1 MKKTKRNDRLLTDI
15 FSIEMEL
22 NEAKRKKRNAIV
34 WIVVYTVFILGCC
47 ILWSQSKL
55 SVFTLIDCVALIGC
69 AMAAVVLIG
78 IAISLFLFIY
88 DNQMRALEFYTDT
101 DWLIVNVV
109 SFLGTAIA
117 ICLPCG
123 IIWILV
129 ESIEPLH
136 AWLTA
141 PIYSILRYKGLRLAG
156 CVLAVIPYLLLWMK
170 YSKNKKRK
178 KSF

>member
-22 NEAKRKKRNAIV
+22 NEAKRKKRNAII

-78 IAISLFLFIY
+78 IAISLFLFLY
-88 DNQMRALEFYTDT
+88 DKQMRAL
-101 DWLIVNVV
+101 N
-109 SFLGTAIA
+109 
-117 ICLPCG
+117 
-123 IIWILV
+123 
-129 ESIEPLH
+129 SIRT
-136 AWLTA
+136 LT
-141 PIYSILRYKGLRLAG
+141 G
-156 CVLAVIPYLLLWMK
+156 
-170 YSKNKKRK
+170 
-178 KSF
+178 

>member
-78 IAISLFLFIY
+78 IAISLFLFLY
-88 DNQMRALEFYTDT
+88 DKQMRALEFYTVT
-101 DWLIVNVV
+101 DYYTFNYAMQHGL
-109 SFLGTAIA
+109 
-117 ICLPCG
+117 
-123 IIWILV
+123 
-129 ESIEPLH
+129 E
-136 AWLTA
+136 
-141 PIYSILRYKGLRLAG
+141 IYNLADSN
-156 CVLAVIPYLLLWMK
+156 W
-170 YSKNKKRK
+170 SKNIEYDRHP
-178 KSF
+178 